1 MPPVSIDRIYTI
13 EEWILEL
20 ISPYP
25 TNAAFQRAL
34 LRKSTSIRLRLL
46 SSRRPPMSR
55 LNGIVHAFR
64 PIKWISISI
73 VMPRRR
79 STPRRE

>member
-1 MPPVSIDRIYTI
+1 MPPVSIDRIYTFGG
-13 EEWILEL
+13 WSLDL

-34 LRKSTSIRLRLL
+34 RHKSTSIRWRLP

-64 PIKWISISI
+64 PIRWISIST
-73 VMPRRR
+73 VMPHRR
-79 STPRRE
+79 SIPRRE